1 MRSIHVICCVLLLCD
16 VCAQT
21 FRGLRRWWLAACDAV
36 GRDAASMAAGG
47 DTIDVSRLS
56 DALTPAASDDDA
68 AMSVQVSVSHR
79 AAELSVRAALSD
91 RERVSVV
98 GDLSTR
104 PRVCASVYGGVVAM
118 FLPSLPSDE
127 PEVDD
132 PFL

>member
-1 MRSIHVICCVLLLCD
+1 VCD
-16 VCAQT
+16 CCAQR

-47 DTIDVSRLS
+47 HIVDVSRLS
-56 DALTPAASDDDA
+56 DALPPAASDDDA
-68 AMSVQVSVSHR
+68 AMSAQVSVSGR
-79 AAELSVRAALSD
+79 AAELTVRAALSD

-118 FLPSLPSDE
+118 FLPSLP
-127 PEVDD
+127 
-132 PFL
+132 PFGERM